1 MANDK
6 IIACICEG
14 NAESSILN
22 MLIDADKL
30 IFTRNDLLDG
40 EVLRCRNA
48 RTFED
53 KHLGKGF
60 SKKIVVYRIL
70 DSRREEF
77 RLRKVYKSKV
87 DVINVITAPEIEMLI
102 IIKERMY
109 SEYCKVKSNTKPSD
123 FCKDRLK
130 IPSVKTKEFIER
142 YFADIND
149 LLFTIKEYKRLS
161 NIPKNEVCL
170 ADLLAE

>member
-1 MANDK
+1 
-6 IIACICEG
+6 
-14 NAESSILN
+14 
-22 MLIDADKL
+22 
-30 IFTRNDLLDG
+30 
-40 EVLRCRNA
+40 
-48 RTFED
+48 
-53 KHLGKGF
+53 
-60 SKKIVVYRIL
+60 
-70 DSRREEF
+70 
-77 RLRKVYKSKV
+77 
-87 DVINVITAPEIEMLI
+87 MLI
-102 IIKERMY
+102 IIKEGKY
-109 SEYCKVKSNTKPSD
+109 SEYCKVKSNTKSSD